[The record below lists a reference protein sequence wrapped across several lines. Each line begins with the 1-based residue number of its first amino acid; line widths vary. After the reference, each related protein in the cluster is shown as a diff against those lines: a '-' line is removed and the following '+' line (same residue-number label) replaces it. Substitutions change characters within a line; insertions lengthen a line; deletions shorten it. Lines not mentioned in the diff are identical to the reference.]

1 MSVRLGIFAVAAL
14 VLGAALGVGVVD
26 LPAGSSADGPYA
38 QALTERS
45 LGQHALNVVA
55 GVLFDL
61 RSLDTLGES
70 LALFAAAAGLQLA
83 LRELPGEHEQGAPRR
98 AAEDREVPSTSD
110 AVRTVSFALVPPLTA
125 LAAVV
130 TLRGHLDVGG
140 GLQGGG
146 LAVAALAMVFLGG
159 HYRSQQRLAPD
170 RHLDAE
176 EAVGVGGYALLGLV
190 GLLVGGALLEN
201 VLPSGV
207 PGQLLSGGTIG
218 LLGLLVA
225 IEARAALAVI
235 LNEVQEEPFE
245 REGSA

>member
-1 MSVRLGIFAVAAL
+1 MSARVGIFAVAAL
-14 VLGAALGVGVVD
+14 VLGVAMGLGVAD

-61 RSLDTLGES
+61 RSLDTLGEA

-83 LRELPGEHEQGAPRR
+83 LRELPGEHQQGEPRR

-110 AVRTVSFALVPPLTA
+110 AVRTVSFALVPPLAA
-125 LAAVV
+125 LAAVI

-146 LAVAALAMVFLGG
+146 LALAALAMVFLGG

-170 RHLDAE
+170 RHLDVE
-176 EAVGVGGYALLGLV
+176 EAAGVGGYALLGLV
-190 GLLVGGALLEN
+190 GLLLGGALLEN
-201 VLPSGV
+201 VLPRGV
-207 PGQLLSGGTIG
+207 PGQLLSGGAVG
-218 LLGLLVA
+218 VLGLLVA
-225 IEARAALAVI
+225 VEARAALGVI
-235 LNEVQEEPFE
+235 LSEVQEEPFE
-245 REGSA
+245 QEGSA